1 MVSPPIQVF
10 LTTIASQPALR
21 QRQGVFR
28 SAIPRLAVLH
38 SLITNSVEYILRVL
52 QAKNITFSS
61 YDLASDEDAKRLW
74 RRKASPGERY
84 TYCSVCQHPSPNKHF
99 VRVLDKQQLP
109 GILIGGTCPGVS
121 TDVIGSA
128 SSKIRMLMLIAPRS
142 PFPTCEHTLQM
153 RVTDASPPRSL
164 LIYP

>member
-21 QRQGVFR
+21 QRQGVFKY
-28 SAIPRLAVLH
+28 AIRLAVSH

-74 RRKASPGERY
+74 RRKAPPGERY
-84 TYCSVCQHPSPNKHF
+84 T
-99 VRVLDKQQLP
+99 
-109 GILIGGTCPGVS
+109 
-121 TDVIGSA
+121 
-128 SSKIRMLMLIAPRS
+128 
-142 PFPTCEHTLQM
+142 
-153 RVTDASPPRSL
+153 
-164 LIYP
+164 

>member
-21 QRQGVFR
+21 QRQGVCVLNTLF
-28 SAIPRLAVLH
+28 RLAVPRSE

-74 RRKASPGERY
+74 RRKAPPGERY
-84 TYCSVCQHPSPNKHF
+84 TSTWHVPTSESEQTF
-99 VRVLDKQQLP
+99 V
-109 GILIGGTCPGVS
+109 
-121 TDVIGSA
+121 
-128 SSKIRMLMLIAPRS
+128 
-142 PFPTCEHTLQM
+142 
-153 RVTDASPPRSL
+153 
-164 LIYP
+164 Y